1 VSLAAPIL
9 SRVNADLVTG
19 QTKGTPVGPHLLI
32 VEDDDLERDV
42 LGRILEAEG
51 YAVRRTPNGF
61 DALVQLQAPPPPLSI
76 VLDLNVPVLGGRQ
89 FLRHRRR
96 DPDLAVVPVLAL
108 LADTMAGPEAVA
120 LGAATFVA
128 KPVDPAALLAAVRR
142 LCR

>member
-1 VSLAAPIL
+1 VALAAPIL
-9 SRVNADLVTG
+9 SRVRADLVTR
-19 QTKGTPVGPHLLI
+19 QPKGTPVGPLLLV

-42 LGRILEAEG
+42 LGLILEAEG
-51 YAVRRTPNGF
+51 YDVRPAPNGF
-61 DALVQLQAPPPPLSI
+61 DALVQLQAPPAPLCI
-76 VLDLNVPVLGGRQ
+76 FLDLNLPVLGGRQ

-108 LADTMAGPEAVA
+108 SADTTAGPEAVA

-128 KPVDPAALLAAVRR
+128 KPVDPAVLLAAVRR